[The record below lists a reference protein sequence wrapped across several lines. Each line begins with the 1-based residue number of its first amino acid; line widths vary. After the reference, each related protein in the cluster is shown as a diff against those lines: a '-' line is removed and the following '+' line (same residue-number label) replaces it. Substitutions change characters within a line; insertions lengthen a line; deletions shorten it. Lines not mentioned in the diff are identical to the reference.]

1 MKKKQ
6 KIDFAFNLELKINN
20 KIFVS
25 TFNTKISV
33 SLYSNSLKKRFFLIF
48 GETD

>member
-33 SLYSNSLKKRFFLIF
+33 SFLVFSNFWRN
-48 GETD
+48 